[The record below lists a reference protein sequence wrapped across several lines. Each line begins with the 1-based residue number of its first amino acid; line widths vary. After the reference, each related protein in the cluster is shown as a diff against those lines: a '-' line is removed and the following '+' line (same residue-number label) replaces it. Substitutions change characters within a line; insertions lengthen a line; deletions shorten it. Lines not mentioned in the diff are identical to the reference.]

1 MDLEVR
7 QLVGAAIRSYDQM
20 RNTAFRRF
28 NAEVTTAMGLDDEA
42 DSRAR
47 MDEAWRAYV
56 DEMQEAGAPMSIMIE
71 RLAR

>member
-1 MDLEVR
+1 MDVEVR
-7 QLVGAAIRSYDQM
+7 LLVGAAVHNYDQL

-28 NAEVTTAMGLDDEA
+28 NATASAALALDDESEA
-42 DSRAR
+42 RAR

-71 RLAR
+71 RLSR